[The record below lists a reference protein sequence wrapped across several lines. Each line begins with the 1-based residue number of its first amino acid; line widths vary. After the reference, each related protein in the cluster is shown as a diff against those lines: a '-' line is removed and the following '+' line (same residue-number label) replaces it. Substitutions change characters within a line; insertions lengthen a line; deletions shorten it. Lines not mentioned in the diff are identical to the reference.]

1 MISLPLCVCV
11 CVQSL
16 FIEAEE
22 IVEGV
27 GVALQEGEIA
37 VATGDQLLSMAR
49 EIYEV
54 VSRGQDI
61 EWCDGSLLSL

>member
-1 MISLPLCVCV
+1 MCVCVCVCV

-16 FIEAEE
+16 LNEAED
-22 IVEGV
+22 VLEGV
-27 GVALQEGEIA
+27 GVALQEGEVA

-54 VSRGQDI
+54 
-61 EWCDGSLLSL
+61 W